1 MGQYMHHRLWLLAM
15 AMVLLTTQLF
25 AQSKTPLM
33 FFGALFTP
41 KGYIEGYQLRD
52 LIHSDIYIEETVGM
66 TDREKLDYI
75 YDEAYI
81 LSRGDF
87 QAAQLASAVA
97 MLEHRTVEI
106 KLLFGTSITLPLTFE
121 PEESFTKRV
130 DRLPSRIYNDSTE
143 DKDKIQHFFLSAY
156 LKRTLGMNS
165 FVRLLGSFV
174 EAGEEVF
181 IVGGMNDERDMQA
194 NEDGIHFATSDR
206 RAPVSKPSEYLGTT
220 TK

>member
-1 MGQYMHHRLWLLAM
+1 MLRRFWLLAM
-15 AMVLLTTQLF
+15 TMLLVAAHSF

-52 LIHSDIYIEETVGM
+52 LIRSDIYKEETEGM

-81 LSRGDF
+81 LTRGDF
-87 QAAQLASAVA
+87 QASQLASAVA
-97 MLEHRTVEI
+97 TLEHRTIEI
-106 KLLFGTSITLPLTFE
+106 KLLFGASITLPLTFE
-121 PEESFTKRV
+121 PEKSFADRV
-130 DRLPSRIYNDSTE
+130 ERLPSRIYTDSTE
-143 DKDKIQHFFLSAY
+143 DKDKMQHFFLSAY
-156 LKRTLGMNS
+156 LKRTLGTNS

-174 EAGEEVF
+174 EAGEEAF
-181 IVGGMNDERDMQA
+181 IVGGMSDQRDIHA
-194 NEDGIHFATSDR
+194 NEEGIRFATSDK
-206 RAPVSKPSEYLGTT
+206 RAPISKPTEYLGTT

>member
-1 MGQYMHHRLWLLAM
+1 MKEYMLRRLRLLAIT
-15 AMVLLTTQLF
+15 LLLVTTQSF

-33 FFGALFTP
+33 YFGALFTP

-52 LIHSDIYIEETVGM
+52 HIRSETYIEETEGM

-87 QAAQLASAVA
+87 QAAQLAGAVA
-97 MLEHRTVEI
+97 TLDHRVIEV
-106 KLLFGTSITLPLTFE
+106 KLLFGASITLPLTFE
-121 PEESFTKRV
+121 PEETFTKRV
-130 DRLPSRIYNDSTE
+130 DRLPSRVYNDSTE
-143 DKDKIQHFFLSAY
+143 DKDKMQHFFLSAY

-174 EAGEEVF
+174 EAGEEAF
-181 IVGGMNDERDMQA
+181 IVGGVNDQRDMQA
-194 NEDGIHFATSDR
+194 NEDGMRFATSDK
-206 RAPVSKPSEYLGTT
+206 RAPISKPSEYLRTT

>member
-1 MGQYMHHRLWLLAM
+1 MREYMLRCLRLLVMTLLL
-15 AMVLLTTQLF
+15 VTTQSF

-33 FFGALFTP
+33 FFGSLFTP

-52 LIHSDIYIEETVGM
+52 LIRSDIYLEETEGM

-97 MLEHRTVEI
+97 TLEHRTIEI
-106 KLLFGTSITLPLTFE
+106 KLLFGASITLPLTFE
-121 PEESFTKRV
+121 PEETFTKRV
-130 DRLPSRIYNDSTE
+130 ERLPSRIYTDSTE
-143 DKDKIQHFFLSAY
+143 DKDKMQHFFLSAY
-156 LKRTLGMNS
+156 LKRTLGTNS
-165 FVRLLGSFV
+165 LVRLLGSFV
-174 EAGEEVF
+174 EAGEEAF
-181 IVGGMNDERDMQA
+181 IVGGMKDERDLGA
-194 NEDGIHFATSDR
+194 NEDGIRFATSDK
-206 RAPVSKPSEYLGTT
+206 RAPDSKPSEYLGTT

>member
-1 MGQYMHHRLWLLAM
+1 
-15 AMVLLTTQLF
+15 
-25 AQSKTPLM
+25 M

-52 LIHSDIYIEETVGM
+52 HIRSDIYIEEAKGM

-87 QAAQLASAVA
+87 QAAQLTSAVA
-97 MLEHRTVEI
+97 TLDHRVIEV
-106 KLLFGTSITLPLTFE
+106 KLLFGASITLPLTFE
-121 PEESFTKRV
+121 PEEIFTKRV
-130 DRLPSRIYNDSTE
+130 DRLPSKVYNDSTE
-143 DKDKIQHFFLSAY
+143 DKDKMQHFFLSAY

-165 FVRLLGSFV
+165 FVRLIGSFV
-174 EAGEEVF
+174 EAGEEAF
-181 IVGGMNDERDMQA
+181 IVGGVNDQRDTQA
-194 NEDGIHFATSDR
+194 NEDGMRFATSDK
-206 RAPVSKPSEYLGTT
+206 RALISKPSEYLRTT